1 MKVESTDSLSIP
13 EKILQTLFLSL
24 EGQTGF
30 GEVIISQLKVLAEHD
45 ELAKADKVT
54 AVLKTDAGGPDE
66 AH

>member
-1 MKVESTDSLSIP
+1 MTDEGPDSLSIP

-24 EGQTGF
+24 EGQEGF
-30 GEVIISQLKVLAEHD
+30 GQDIIAQLTALAEQD